1 MRSLLKIFP
10 AFPLLAFPEMLPA
23 QTAEELVA
31 KNLQA
36 KGGIENI
43 KAIRSLR
50 MTGRI
55 QQGSFAIQVRMDSK
69 APDRLRREFTIQGM
83 TQIAAYAGAGAT
95 GWQVSPFGGRRDP
108 ETLGEDQMRSMV
120 EDADFHG
127 PLVDYEQK
135 GSTIAYLGHAL
146 VDGDDA
152 YRLKVTLKNGDIY
165 YYYLDPE
172 TFLEIK
178 VETVRFIRGSVR
190 ESLSEIGSY
199 KKVAGVYF
207 PFSVASGSKNSS
219 DRSQL
224 TLDTIEANVQIAD
237 SEFQLPANAKSK

>member
-83 TQIAAYAGAGAT
+83 TQIAAYAGARAT
-95 GWQVSPFGGRRDP
+95 GWQVSPFGGRP
-108 ETLGEDQMRSMV
+108 HQETPGEYHMR
-120 EDADFHG
+120 
-127 PLVDYEQK
+127 
-135 GSTIAYLGHAL
+135 
-146 VDGDDA
+146 
-152 YRLKVTLKNGDIY
+152 RLAE
-165 YYYLDPE
+165 P
-172 TFLEIK
+172 
-178 VETVRFIRGSVR
+178 
-190 ESLSEIGSY
+190 
-199 KKVAGVYF
+199 
-207 PFSVASGSKNSS
+207 
-219 DRSQL
+219 
-224 TLDTIEANVQIAD
+224 
-237 SEFQLPANAKSK
+237 

>member
-1 MRSLLKIFP
+1 MRFLLKIFP
-10 AFPLLAFPEMLPA
+10 AFPLLAFPAMLSA
-23 QTAEELVA
+23 QTAEELVT
-31 KNLQA
+31 KNLKA

-43 KAIRSLR
+43 KAIHSLR

-55 QQGSFAIQVRMDSK
+55 QQGSFAMDVRMDSK
-69 APDRLRREFTIQGM
+69 APDHLRQEFTIQGM
-83 TQIAAYAGAGAT
+83 TQIAAYAGAGTT
-95 GWQVSPFGGRRDP
+95 GWQISPFGGRRDP
-108 ETLGEDQMRSMV
+108 ETLGEDQMRGMV
-120 EDADFHG
+120 EEADFYG

-135 GSTIAYLGHAL
+135 GSTIGYLGHAM
-146 VDGDDA
+146 VDGDAA

-165 YYYLDPE
+165 YYYLDPD

-178 VETVRFIRGSVR
+178 VETVRFIRGAVQ

-207 PFSVASGSKNSS
+207 PFSVASGSKDSS

-224 TLDTIEANVQIAD
+224 TFDKIEANVQMPD